1 MIASAYDGASE
12 SQGGPGM
19 GPRHETEP
27 ASWEVDPLREAKGCF
42 NGFLLVACIWLALGL
57 TVWWLSRG

>member
-1 MIASAYDGASE
+1 
-12 SQGGPGM
+12 M